1 MTEPSVAAAPV
12 TAALCIIGNEILSGR
27 TQDKNL
33 GYIGERLNTLGIRL
47 AEVRV
52 VRDDETAIVEAV
64 RALSARF
71 TYVFTSGGI
80 GPTHDDIT
88 TACIAKAFGVAVER
102 NPEAMRR
109 LTAHYA
115 NSGVEFNEARRK
127 MADIPAGATLIDNPV
142 SAAPGFILGNVHV
155 LPGVPRILQA
165 MFDGVASRLAGGVPV
180 LSRTVACTIGE
191 GTVAAGLGDIQARYP
206 DVEIGSYPYFRA
218 GHFGTSLVLR
228 AADPVLLEAAVEE
241 VRALVRSLGGEPIE
255 AEPAPEIAAGET
267 AA

>member
-1 MTEPSVAAAPV
+1 MPDPTI

-33 GYIGERLNTLGIRL
+33 AFIAERLTALGIRL

-52 VRDDETAIVEAV
+52 VRDDEAAIVEAV
-64 RALSARF
+64 QALSGRY

-88 TACIAKAFGVAVER
+88 TACVAAAFGVAVER

-127 MADIPAGATLIDNPV
+127 MADIPAGAELIDNPV
-142 SAAPGFILGNVHV
+142 SAAPGFIIANVHV
-155 LPGVPRILQA
+155 LPGVPRIMQA
-165 MFDGVASRLAGGVPV
+165 MFEGLASRLVGGPPM
-180 LSRTVACTIGE
+180 LSHTVACTIGE
-191 GTVAAGLGDIQARYP
+191 GTVAAGLGDVQGRYP

-228 AADPVLLEAAVEE
+228 STDPERLAAATAE
-241 VRALVRSLGGEPIE
+241 VRALVRALGGEPIE
-255 AEPAPEIAAGET
+255 ALPDSGAT
-267 AA
+267 AALQEETGA

>member
-1 MTEPSVAAAPV
+1 MSDQSV

-33 GYIGERLNTLGIRL
+33 AYIGERLNAIGIRL

-52 VRDDETAIVEAV
+52 VRDDESAIVEAV
-64 RALSARF
+64 RALSERY

-88 TACIAKAFGVAVER
+88 TACIAKAFGAAVER

-115 NSGVEFNEARRK
+115 NTGIEFNEARRK

-142 SAAPGFILGNVHV
+142 SAAPGFIIANVHV
-155 LPGVPRILQA
+155 LPGVPRIMQA
-165 MFDGVASRLAGGVPV
+165 MFDGLAGRLTGGAPV
-180 LSRTVACTIGE
+180 LSHTVGCTIGE
-191 GTVAAGLGDIQARYP
+191 GTVAAGLGEIQARYP

-228 AADPVLLEAAVEE
+228 STDAARLAAATGE
-241 VRALVRSLGGEPIE
+241 VRALVRSLGAEPIE
-255 AEPAPEIAAGET
+255 ADPATDSTGET
-267 AA
+267 TV

>member
-1 MTEPSVAAAPV
+1 MPENTTTAASV

-27 TQDKNL
+27 TKDKN
-33 GYIGERLNTLGIRL
+33 IGFLAEELTGIGIQM

-52 VRDDETAIVEAV
+52 VRDDEAEIVAAV
-64 RALSARF
+64 RALSERY

-88 TACIAKAFGVAVER
+88 TACVAKAFGAEVER
-102 NPEAMRR
+102 NDEAMRR

-115 NSGVEFNEARRK
+115 HSGVEFNDARKK
-127 MADIPAGATLIDNPV
+127 MAEIPVGAVLIDNPV

-165 MFDGVASRLAGGVPV
+165 MVELLKPKLVGGPPV
-180 LSRTVACTIGE
+180 LSRTVACTVGE
-191 GTVAAGLGDIQARYP
+191 GTVAEGLGVIQARYP
-206 DVEIGSYPYFRA
+206 GIEIGSYPYFRP
-218 GHFGTSLVLR
+218 GGVFGTSLVLR
-228 AADPVLLEAAVEE
+228 GTDAAALDAAEAEVRDL
-241 VRALVRSLGGEPIE
+241 VRALGGEAIDD
-255 AEPAPEIAAGET
+255 ET

>member
-1 MTEPSVAAAPV
+1 MSDQPV

-33 GYIGERLNTLGIRL
+33 AYIGERLNALGIRL

-52 VRDDETAIVEAV
+52 VRDDESAIVEAV
-64 RALSARF
+64 RALSERY

-88 TACIAKAFGVAVER
+88 TACIAKAFGAAVER

-115 NSGVEFNEARRK
+115 NTGIEFNEARRK
-127 MADIPAGATLIDNPV
+127 MADIPAGAALIDNPV
-142 SAAPGFILGNVHV
+142 SAAPGFIIANVHV
-155 LPGVPRILQA
+155 LPGVPRIMQA
-165 MFDGVASRLAGGVPV
+165 MFEGLTGRLTGGAPV
-180 LSRTVACTIGE
+180 LSHTVGCTIGE
-191 GTVAAGLGDIQARYP
+191 GTVAAGLGEIQARYP

-228 AADPVLLEAAVEE
+228 STDAARLAAATEE
-241 VRALVRSLGGEPIE
+241 VRGLVRSLGVEPIE
-255 AEPAPEIAAGET
+255 AEPATDSTGGSAA
-267 AA
+267 